1 MSEKQFTKVIV
12 LNDAYFPSQKLSL
25 RFSSAILQH
34 MEMEDKIQPH
44 KGMQF
49 GIVQR
54 MERSLRSNA
63 RTGTICEVTDLDYTQ

>member
-1 MSEKQFTKVIV
+1 MSEKQIIKVIV

-44 KGMQF
+44 KGQQF
-49 GIVQR
+49 GIV
-54 MERSLRSNA
+54 
-63 RTGTICEVTDLDYTQ
+63 